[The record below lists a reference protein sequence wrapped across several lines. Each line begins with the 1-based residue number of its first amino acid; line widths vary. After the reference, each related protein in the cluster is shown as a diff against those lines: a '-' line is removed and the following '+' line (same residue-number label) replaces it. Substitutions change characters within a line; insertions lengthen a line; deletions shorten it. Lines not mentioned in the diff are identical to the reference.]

1 MSKKINYLDTQRFS
15 TNRTSFLRDVRPL
28 SVIFSEGIK
37 RPDTAVM
44 LLFGMAACS
53 FVFPTICD
61 PLLLI
66 GCGYTYFFMKRVKA
80 DLPYKLPA
88 QSKMKDPNENSGGP
102 TDAQGILYYGNS
114 MDGGGEVWFSN
125 NDARTHFL
133 ILGTTG
139 SGKTEALLSMSSNA
153 MTWGSGFLY
162 CDGKGDTSLWG
173 KIYSLARR
181 FGRDDDVL
189 VLNFMTGNA
198 SGRGESN
205 TTNPFSQGSFAAL
218 TEMLVSLMDDPGK
231 EGDMWK
237 GRAISLLSAILM
249 ALCELRDRGRLLLD
263 IKALRDY
270 LGLAKIIDLYL
281 DKHGTFDISAK
292 TRTSLKAY
300 LDSLPGFDWNEAR
313 AGRPQPG
320 TANDQHGYL
329 YMQFTRILGSLGDVY
344 GYIFDSEL
352 GDVDFFDVVINR
364 RILLV
369 LLPALEKSED
379 ELANIGKIIVAS
391 LKGMMA
397 ATLGSKIE
405 GDWSNVISSKPTNAP
420 SPFMSILDEV
430 GYYTVPGMAVM
441 AAQARSLGFS
451 LVFAAQ
457 DVSAMKKRSEKE
469 AESII
474 ANCNIKTFM
483 KIEDP
488 ENTNKLFDAS
498 AGTFYAAEVS
508 GFTMNSGSTFNNYM
522 DIRNASV
529 RERRRSEFI
538 DLRELGPGQGYVF
551 FGGKMTRLNMY
562 YANPPSAKRLRYN
575 RFIPVRAPDPAMT
588 GAGNVE
594 PVLSRLNDPEFI
606 AANFEAPSVA
616 QGELGLVIQVLNQ
629 AIADKKSLF
638 NASCAAI
645 GAIIHTINTG
655 QPLSGHSGNKRDV
668 GAVAYMPEPRG
679 ERQNSKQLETAA
691 KQKQA
696 KQKPSPDIVGAA
708 LEAALTK
715 ICGPDA
721 NDIVLSIRQSQQAW
735 INDDESIEEGFVTI
749 RDALTKAMGYPNET
763 TAKLTKNDQIMTIMD
778 DVIALF
784 EDQPENVT

>member
-1 MSKKINYLDTQRFS
+1 MTKKIPYVDTRRFS
-15 TNRTSFLRDVRPL
+15 YSPRNFMRDVRPL
-28 SVIFSEGIK
+28 SQIFMDGLK
-37 RPDTAVM
+37 LPTTAVM
-44 LLFGMAACS
+44 TLFGLAGTC
-53 FVFPTICD
+53 FVMPTLSD
-61 PLLLI
+61 PCLLI
-66 GCGYTYFFMKRVKA
+66 GVGYAWYFARNVKPA
-80 DLPYKLPA
+80 MPYKLPA
-88 QSKMKDPNENSGGP
+88 QSKLPDPNENTGGP
-102 TDAQGILYYGNS
+102 SHAQGIMYYGNS
-114 MDGGGEVWFSN
+114 MDDNMEVWFSN
-125 NDARTHFL
+125 TDARTHFL

-139 SGKTEALLSMSSNA
+139 SGKTESLLSMSSNA
-153 MTWGSGFLY
+153 LTWGSGFLY

-173 KIYSLARR
+173 KVYSMARR

-249 ALCELRDRGRLLLD
+249 SLCELRDRGRLLLD
-263 IKALRDY
+263 IKAIREY
-270 LGLAKIIDLYL
+270 LGLAKIIELYL
-281 DKHGTFDISAK
+281 DKHGTFELSPKA
-292 TRTSLKAY
+292 RASLKAY

-313 AGRPQPG
+313 AGRPQPA
-320 TANDQHGYL
+320 TTNDQHGYL
-329 YMQFTRILGSLGDVY
+329 YMQFTRLLGSLGDVY

-352 GDVDFFDVVINR
+352 GDVDLFDVVVNR

-379 ELANIGKIIVAS
+379 ELANIGKIVVAS

-405 GDWSNVISSKPTNAP
+405 GDWSNVISNKPTNAP

-483 KIEDP
+483 KIEDL
-488 ENTNKLFDAS
+488 EHTAKLFDAN

-508 GFTMNSGSTFNNYM
+508 GFTMDSTSTFNNYL

-538 DLRELGPGQGYVF
+538 DLRALGPGQGYVF
-551 FGGKMTRLNMY
+551 LGGKMTRLNMY
-562 YANPPSAKRLRYN
+562 YANPPTAKRLRYN
-575 RFIPVRAPDPAMT
+575 RFIPVRSPDPAMT

-594 PVLSRLNDPEFI
+594 PVLNRLNDPDFRV
-606 AANFEAPSVA
+606 ANVEETPEAK
-616 QGELGLVIQVLNQ
+616 GELGLMIETLGNALEQ
-629 AIADKKSLF
+629 KKSLF
-638 NASCAAI
+638 HASCAA
-645 GAIIHTINTG
+645 
-655 QPLSGHSGNKRDV
+655 L
-668 GAVAYMPEPRG
+668 GAVINAVNSGQISNNAPARKDAAVAFMPQPRSAPQA
-679 ERQNSKQLETAA
+679 RAPATAAPA
-691 KQKQA
+691 KQKQPEQPA
-696 KQKPSPDIVGAA
+696 PDAIGAA
-708 LEAALTK
+708 LEASLNGL
-715 ICGPDA
+715 CGSDA
-721 NDIVLSIRQSQQAW
+721 GEMVRGIRRCQQLW
-735 INDDESIEEGFVTI
+735 IDDAQSIEEGFVAIKTAL
-749 RDALTKAMGYPNET
+749 DAAQSYPGT
-763 TAKLTKNDQIMTIMD
+763 DHGKLKKDENIMA
-778 DVIALF
+778 VIGELVEALKVT
-784 EDQPENVT
+784 ENSPV